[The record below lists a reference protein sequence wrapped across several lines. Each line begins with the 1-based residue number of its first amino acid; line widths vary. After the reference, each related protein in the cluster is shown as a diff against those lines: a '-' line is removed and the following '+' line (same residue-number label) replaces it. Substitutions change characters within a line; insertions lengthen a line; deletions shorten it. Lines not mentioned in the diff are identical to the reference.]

1 MSIFLIFLAILP
13 GLLICFLLFKLDK
26 FEKEPILHLS
36 ICFALGILCCFP
48 AMKLEMWGDQL
59 GYDENQGIG
68 TLLVFS
74 YIVVALSEE
83 LVKYL
88 VLVFYPFQRKFFNE
102 PLDGI
107 IYAVMIGMGF
117 ATLENILYADRFG
130 LQTIIVRAF
139 TAVPAHAVFAIIMG
153 YYVGLAKFDL
163 KNRKKYLAFGLLIPV
178 LIHGTYDV
186 FILQEYYEWLMVLAT
201 LTLSISTFFAYR
213 VIRLHQQ
220 SSPFKDY
227 IPEVMA
233 IATTATSPSK
243 KSTNNS
249 DNEIMDEIIAEMD
262 AVDRSG
268 EEE

>member
-1 MSIFLIFLAILP
+1 MVLAILP

-36 ICFALGILCCFP
+36 ICFVLGVLCCFP

-88 VLVFYPFQRKFFNE
+88 ALVFYPFQRKFFNE

-107 IYAVMIGMGF
+107 VYAVMIGMGF

-163 KNRKKYLAFGLLIPV
+163 KNRKKYLALGLLIPV

-186 FILQEYYEWLMVLAT
+186 FILQGYYEWLMVLAT
-201 LTLSISTFFAYR
+201 VTLTISAYFAYR
-213 VIRLHQQ
+213 VIRIHQQ

-227 IPEVMA
+227 IPEVV
-233 IATTATSPSK
+233 ATTPPTTDLSEK
-243 KSTNNS
+243 TTNTS

-262 AVDRSG
+262 ADDSSD
-268 EEE
+268 EQE